1 MERVFVVTP
10 EGRAHLRLVKSA
22 AAPTADGRVAILAGL
37 TAGETVV
44 LAPAATLRDGQPVTV
59 QP

>member
-10 EGRAHLRLVKSA
+10 DRRAQLRLVKSGA
-22 AAPTADGRVAILAGL
+22 THGDDRVAILAGL
-37 TAGETVV
+37 TSGETVV